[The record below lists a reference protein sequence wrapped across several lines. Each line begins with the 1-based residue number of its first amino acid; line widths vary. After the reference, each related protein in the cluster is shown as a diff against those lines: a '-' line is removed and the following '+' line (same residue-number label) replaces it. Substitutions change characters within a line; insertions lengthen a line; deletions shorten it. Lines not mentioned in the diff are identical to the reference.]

1 MAGRSVASGMRESP
15 GRSGFLVNGA
25 SLGDSAR
32 ATRWRA
38 RPTRWR
44 TRPRRDGPQESTK
57 GAVDAGALRG
67 TTGCL
72 ESVVGLI
79 APEGLIPA
87 PHRGG
92 ATGGLR

>member
-38 RPTRWR
+38 RP
-44 TRPRRDGPQESTK
+44 RRDGPQESTK
-57 GAVDAGALRG
+57 GAVVAGARRG

-72 ESVVGLI
+72 ESVVGVI

-87 PHRGG
+87 PTAAVPRVDSAKRGQPP
-92 ATGGLR
+92 T